1 MGAGAVVF
9 RRREGVFEIFFVK
22 NAYGYW
28 TFPKGK
34 QEKGESLVDTAIRET
49 SEEAGLTGL
58 KLVAPLG
65 RTQFRFRQSGQVVQK
80 TVHFFLFEVPPD
92 AKEHMTGVEGGMWEA
107 TWVKAQ
113 EAFATSGYR
122 NLDRLL
128 SKALRIIAYEQRK
141 ESGFPA
147 RNASRNEAG
156 MRDTR
161 DRREYSEPRP
171 FQSRKPR
178 IVR

>member
-9 RRREGVFEIFFVK
+9 RRRNNVFEIFFVK

-34 QEKGESLVDTAIRET
+34 QERGESLVDTAIRET
-49 SEEAGLTGL
+49 REEAGLSGL
-58 KLVAPLG
+58 RFVAPLG

-80 TVHFFLFEVPPD
+80 TVHFYLFEVPPD

-141 ESGFPA
+141 ESGF
-147 RNASRNEAG
+147 RSTK
-156 MRDTR
+156 DT
-161 DRREYSEPRP
+161 REYSEPRP

-178 IVR
+178 IIKG

>member
-1 MGAGAVVF
+1 MQNVTGAGSVIF
-9 RRREGVFEIFFVK
+9 RRRNGAFEIFFVK

-34 QEKGESLVDTAIRET
+34 QQKGETLVETAIRET
-49 SEEAGLTGL
+49 REETGLTGL

-65 RTQFRFRQSGQVVQK
+65 RTQFRFRQNGHIVQK
-80 TVHFFLFEVPPD
+80 TVHFYLFEVPPD

-113 EAFATSGYR
+113 DAFSTSGYR

-128 SKALRIIAYEQRK
+128 SKALRIIGYEERK
-141 ESGFPA
+141 QSGF
-147 RNASRNEAG
+147 
-156 MRDTR
+156 RDTR
-161 DRREYSEPRP
+161 EFSEPGP
-171 FQSRKPR
+171 FQSRRPR
-178 IVR
+178 IIT